1 MPTIY
6 ESFRAAVDPDHVG
19 SGRKVSGGTDGN
31 VHVSAPSN
39 TTRTFEPP
47 NFLLKTPESKWLSIA
62 DAALNQHKSRLNQ
75 KNARLAPWEPNMR
88 MDSEG
93 DVVYGSAIYLNN
105 PVHIALHAAQN
116 HSKSCD
122 VRSEVTL
129 GTTSRADMGYFHKD
143 RAYAILEYK
152 KLGAVSK
159 RCSRGDFERGI
170 PKDPKMFAAWM
181 SSAEQR
187 FMRDVR
193 GAEDTRFL
201 LQQAV
206 HYQKRFGARFVALF
220 DWNSLVLLVLPPCR
234 GVGLNDR
241 VSYGYITEVT
251 DNRKFR
257 RALLGFLLFSYQ
269 NSLGGQSGDLERI
282 QPDVFP
288 AYVQAY
294 RRRVA
299 EDAKHNGP
307 RKQGPRR
314 VGNNTSYLEIDPQES
329 FNRSQYS
336 VGRGRMGNQ
345 HPPAVSNPSRNQ
357 QASSHSIPDDRG
369 TGRGPIPYRQV
380 NPHTNTYTTASS
392 TYSNDTNSTVIHTYI
407 TLPGRNETKS
417 PGRRIRKQPS
427 QGLAAEYLNSGG
439 VAVNTQNRDV
449 DRGPGRPRQMHPIT
463 NGAGSYSASE
473 HSYGG
478 RNYGKGTPEHFSTH
492 NGNNYHA
499 YPGPSS
505 YQPSNSGS
513 TKRVHQDKLADNR
526 TKEKN
531 GGKFLGIFR
540 TR

>member
-1 MPTIY
+1 M
-6 ESFRAAVDPDHVG
+6 DPDHVG

-31 VHVSAPSN
+31 VHVPAPSN
-39 TTRTFEPP
+39 TTRKFEPP

-62 DAALNQHKSRLNQ
+62 DAALDQHKSRLNH
-75 KNARLAPWEPNMR
+75 KNTRLAPWERNMR

-129 GTTSRADMGYFHKD
+129 GTTSRADMGYF
-143 RAYAILEYK
+143 RNGQAYAILEYK
-152 KLGAVSK
+152 KPGAVSK
-159 RCSRGDFERGI
+159 RCARGDFERGV

-181 SSAEQR
+181 SSAEHR

-206 HYQKRFGARFVALF
+206 HYQRKFGARFVALF

-241 VSYGYITEVT
+241 VSYGFVTEVT

-257 RALLGFLLFSYQ
+257 RALLGFLLFSYR
-269 NSLGGQSGDLERI
+269 NSIGGPPGDWERI

-288 AYVQAY
+288 AYAQAY
-294 RRRVA
+294 HRRVA
-299 EDAKHNGP
+299 EEAE
-307 RKQGPRR
+307 R
-314 VGNNTSYLEIDPQES
+314 Y
-329 FNRSQYS
+329 RSQYN

-345 HPPAVSNPSRNQ
+345 HPPAVANRPRYQQPSG
-357 QASSHSIPDDRG
+357 HSLPDDRS
-369 TGRGPIPYRQV
+369 TGRGPIPHRQV

-417 PGRRIRKQPS
+417 PSRRIRKQPS
-427 QGLAAEYLNSGG
+427 QGLAAQYGGSGG
-439 VAVNTQNRDV
+439 VAINKS
-449 DRGPGRPRQMHPIT
+449 
-463 NGAGSYSASE
+463 AGLYSASE
-473 HSYGG
+473 YGYGG
-478 RNYGKGTPEHFSTH
+478 RSYPKDTPEHFRTH
-492 NGNNYHA
+492 NGNDYHA

-505 YQPSNSGS
+505 YPTSTSGS
-513 TKRVHQDKLADNR
+513 TKRVHQDKVAGHHP
-526 TKEKN
+526 KEKN
-531 GGKFLGIFR
+531 GGKFLGIFK

>member
-6 ESFRAAVDPDHVG
+6 ESFRCAVDPDHVG
-19 SGRKVSGGTDGN
+19 SGRRVSGGPDGN
-31 VHVSAPSN
+31 VHVSVPSN
-39 TTRTFEPP
+39 TTRRFEPP

-62 DAALNQHKSRLNQ
+62 DAALDQHKSRLNQ
-75 KNARLAPWEPNMR
+75 KNTRLAPWESNMR

-105 PVHIALHAAQN
+105 PVHIALHAAQG
-116 HSKSCD
+116 HSRSCD

-129 GTTSRADMGYFHKD
+129 GTTSRADMGYFRD
-143 RAYAILEYK
+143 GRAYAILEYK
-152 KLGAVSK
+152 KPGAVSK
-159 RCSRGDFERGI
+159 RCDRNDFDRGV
-170 PKDPKMFAAWM
+170 PKDSKMFAAWM

-206 HYQKRFGARFVALF
+206 HYQEKFKARFVALF

-241 VSYGYITEVT
+241 VSYAYITEVT

-257 RALLGFLLFSYQ
+257 RALLGFLLFSYRH
-269 NSLGGQSGDLERI
+269 STSGQSGALEKI

-299 EDAKHNGP
+299 ENEKRNRPVANRP
-307 RKQGPRR
+307 RQ
-314 VGNNTSYLEIDPQES
+314 
-329 FNRSQYS
+329 
-336 VGRGRMGNQ
+336 
-345 HPPAVSNPSRNQ
+345 Q
-357 QASSHSIPDDRG
+357 QARGHSIPDDRS
-369 TGRGPIPYRQV
+369 TGRGPTPHRYV
-380 NPHTNTYTTASS
+380 NPGTTASS

-427 QGLAAEYLNSGG
+427 QGLDSQNGG
-439 VAVNTQNRDV
+439 SRREAINTQNRD
-449 DRGPGRPRQMHPIT
+449 RGTARPRQVPPIT
-463 NGAGSYSASE
+463 IVRDGSGSYGASE
-473 HSYGG
+473 YSYGG
-478 RNYGKGTPEHFSTH
+478 SYYTQDTPRHPGTH
-492 NGNNYHA
+492 NGTSYHA
-499 YPGPSS
+499 YPGSPGRQVPTST
-505 YQPSNSGS
+505 S
-513 TKRVHQDKLADNR
+513 TKRGQNYNVAGNQ

>member
-19 SGRKVSGGTDGN
+19 SGRKVFGSTDGN

-39 TTRTFEPP
+39 TTQAYQPP

-75 KNARLAPWEPNMR
+75 KNTRLAPWESNMR
-88 MDSEG
+88 MESEG

-105 PVHIALHAAQN
+105 PVHLALHAAQN
-116 HSKSCD
+116 HSRSCD

-129 GTTSRADMGYFHKD
+129 GTTSRADMGYFRNG

-152 KLGAVSK
+152 KPGAVSK
-159 RCSRGDFERGI
+159 RCARDDFERGV

-181 SSAEQR
+181 ANAEQR
-187 FMRDVR
+187 FKRDVR

-206 HYQKRFGARFVALF
+206 HYQDKFGARFVALF

-241 VSYGYITEVT
+241 VSYAYVTEVT

-257 RALLGFLLFSYQ
+257 RALLGFLLFSYR
-269 NSLGGQSGDLERI
+269 NSIGGPSGALENI

-294 RRRVA
+294 HRRVV
-299 EDAKHNGP
+299 EMAKRNRP
-307 RKQGPRR
+307 RKQVPQGS
-314 VGNNTSYLEIDPQES
+314 GSNASYVE
-329 FNRSQYS
+329 
-336 VGRGRMGNQ
+336 RMGNQ
-345 HPPAVSNPSRNQ
+345 HSSAEANRYRHQ
-357 QASSHSIPDDRG
+357 QASGHYIPDDRS
-369 TGRGPIPYRQV
+369 TGRGQVPRRHV

-392 TYSNDTNSTVIHTYI
+392 TYSDDTNSTVIHTYI
-407 TLPGRNETKS
+407 TLPGRGDTKG
-417 PGRRIRKQPS
+417 PGRRIVKQPS
-427 QGLAAEYLNSGG
+427 QSLATQYGDSRG
-439 VAVNTQNRDV
+439 VAANT
-449 DRGPGRPRQMHPIT
+449 RGPGRPRQMPPT
-463 NGAGSYSASE
+463 TYVGDGYGSYSASE
-473 HSYGG
+473 YSYGG
-478 RNYGKGTPEHFSTH
+478 RNYTKD
-492 NGNNYHA
+492 NGYHA
-499 YPGPSS
+499 YPGPS
-505 YQPSNSGS
+505 GHG
-513 TKRVHQDKLADNR
+513 HQNNLTGNR

-540 TR
+540 TK

>member
-19 SGRKVSGGTDGN
+19 SGRRVSGGTDGN

-75 KNARLAPWEPNMR
+75 KNTRLAPWEPNMR

-93 DVVYGSAIYLNN
+93 DVVYGSAIYLTN

-129 GTTSRADMGYFHKD
+129 GTTSRADMGYFHND

-152 KLGAVSK
+152 RLGAVSK
-159 RCSRGDFERGI
+159 RCTRGDFERGI
-170 PKDPKMFAAWM
+170 PKDPKMFTQWM

-206 HYQKRFGARFVALF
+206 HYQKKFGARFVALF
-220 DWNSLVLLVLPPCR
+220 DWNALVLLVLPPCR

-241 VSYGYITEVT
+241 VSYAYVTEVT

-269 NSLGGQSGDLERI
+269 NSIGGQSGNLERI

-288 AYVQAY
+288 AYAQAY
-294 RRRVA
+294 HRRVA
-299 EDAKHNGP
+299 EDAKHNRP
-307 RKQGPRR
+307 RRQGPR
-314 VGNNTSYLEIDPQES
+314 GE
-329 FNRSQYS
+329 
-336 VGRGRMGNQ
+336 RMGNQ
-345 HPPAVSNPSRNQ
+345 HPPAVANRPRQQ
-357 QASSHSIPDDRG
+357 QASGHYIPDDRS
-369 TGRGPIPYRQV
+369 TGRGPIPHRQV
-380 NPHTNTYTTASS
+380 NPHTNTYTTANS

-407 TLPGRNETKS
+407 TLPGRTETKS

-427 QGLAAEYLNSGG
+427 QGLAAEYMNSDG
-439 VAVNTQNRDV
+439 VAVNTQGRDV
-449 DRGPGRPRQMHPIT
+449 DRGPGRPRQMHPVT
-463 NGAGSYSASE
+463 NGAGPYSASK

-478 RNYGKGTPEHFSTH
+478 RNYANGIPEHFSTH

-499 YPGPSS
+499 YPAPSS
-505 YQPSNSGS
+505 QQASDSGS
-513 TKRVHQDKLADNR
+513 TKRVHQDKLAGNR